1 MISMQVQDDF
11 EELPLPPL
19 FGLAEVTEDAGA
31 GDFLP
36 TPAPEPVRMG
46 GILTRLA
53 THHGAPYCL
62 AAVLT
67 DGDVNMLMR
76 ITRDT
81 YDAILFGGLM
91 RRRVLCQQDE
101 FGIWSIGAE
110 AH

>member
-1 MISMQVQDDF
+1 MMSMQVQDDF
-11 EELPLPPL
+11 EEMPLRPL
-19 FGLAEVTEDAGA
+19 FGLAEVTKEAGVV
-31 GDFLP
+31 DLRP
-36 TPAPEPVRMG
+36 TPGPVRMG

-53 THHGAPYCL
+53 THQGAPYCL
-62 AAVLT
+62 AVVLT
-67 DGDVNMLMR
+67 DGDVNKLMR
-76 ITRDT
+76 ITRET

>member
-1 MISMQVQDDF
+1 MQVQDDF
-11 EELPLPPL
+11 QEVPLRPL
-19 FGLAEVTEDAGA
+19 FGLAEVTEEAPA
-31 GDFLP
+31 VDFLP
-36 TPAPEPVRMG
+36 TPEPVRTG
-46 GILTRLA
+46 GVLTRLA
-53 THHGAPYCL
+53 THHGSPYCL

-91 RRRVLCQQDE
+91 RRRVSCQQDE
-101 FGIWSIGAE
+101 FGIWSIAAE